1 MTGRCGRPRRP
12 PSQTRGCGPATR
24 ARGAGER
31 SRRSN
36 EHAPA
41 CAHGSAT
48 HGGQMWTH
56 SGADTARGSP
66 RGREGPRRGR
76 AEAAS
81 RGATG
86 RGRAAAITPHS
97 QGRKGKG
104 RRRKPRGWRRA
115 RSAGPGARGPGGEGA
130 GAGGRSLRRVA
141 QEPRG
146 ASEPD
151 LENRHEE
158 TPEAAGDRRRCSLR
172 RRGRR
177 CRRLPPRPAGP
188 RDSGGNPSPR
198 TLAVT
203 CPSPGRH
210 RRATAGSRWAPTAP
224 GRAGA
229 RGNGWPAQLQASS
242 ARPAPRTRGGKGSP
256 LPPRPRLPRWAGGQR
271 LKQGRPQDVAP
282 RTLALSS
289 GSREQVGE
297 AQTGRGTVL
306 LTAPQAAVLR
316 DSNGRRTKCHRGK

>member
-1 MTGRCGRPRRP
+1 MTTHTRASAGEDATRDRQVRAAPAASQPDAGLWPGDPRSGRRRTEQAFQRARARVRSRQRHTRRP
-12 PSQTRGCGPATR
+12 DVDTLGGRHSTPEPA
-24 ARGAGER
+24 R
-31 SRRSN
+31 S
-36 EHAPA
+36 
-41 CAHGSAT
+41 
-48 HGGQMWTH
+48 
-56 SGADTARGSP
+56 
-66 RGREGPRRGR
+66 EGPRCGW

-86 RGRAAAITPHS
+86 RGRAAAVTPHS

-115 RSAGPGARGPGGEGA
+115 RSAGPGARRPGGEGA
-130 GAGGRSLRRVA
+130 RAGGRSLRRVA

-203 CPSPGRH
+203 RPSPGRH

-256 LPPRPRLPRWAGGQR
+256 LPP
-271 LKQGRPQDVAP
+271 
-282 RTLALSS
+282 
-289 GSREQVGE
+289 
-297 AQTGRGTVL
+297 
-306 LTAPQAAVLR
+306 
-316 DSNGRRTKCHRGK
+316 